1 MHINKITVVG
11 LGYVGLA
18 QALLFNEDYNVV
30 GYDTDT
36 KVVASLNRG
45 ILHIKDED
53 FARAL
58 ARKKLMATSDIT
70 YAFQNSDLVI
80 IATPTHFNEEKQTF
94 DLSSIDETLQKIIA
108 SNRSPLVIIKS
119 TVNVGATRYF
129 MEKYPSLKI
138 FFVPEFLRE
147 GYALFDNYYPARII
161 VGYDKND
168 TKHRQI
174 AIQIANLFK
183 KYTKSIDDVPL
194 LITGTLEAE
203 AIKLFA
209 NSYLALRVS
218 FFNEIDTFALSKDLE
233 VKDIIEGVGLDSRIG
248 THYNNPSFGYGGY
261 CLPKDSKQL
270 KAQFNLIPEELISAT
285 VNANSVRKEFIANYI
300 ADIVKKSNNKD
311 YVVGIY
317 RLTMKKD
324 ADNMRFSSIID
335 VVRLLKEQNIKMI
348 IYEPLLN
355 ETTYQGIT
363 LINNLETF
371 KKESSLIVTNRM
383 HSDLKDVT
391 NKIFTRD
398 VYYRD

>member
-1 MHINKITVVG
+1 MCIR
-11 LGYVGLA
+11 
-18 QALLFNEDYNVV
+18 D
-30 GYDTDT
+30 
-36 KVVASLNRG
+36 S
-45 ILHIKDED
+45 
-53 FARAL
+53 
-58 ARKKLMATSDIT
+58 
-70 YAFQNSDLVI
+70 
-80 IATPTHFNEEKQTF
+80 
-94 DLSSIDETLQKIIA
+94 
-108 SNRSPLVIIKS
+108 
-119 TVNVGATRYF
+119 
-129 MEKYPSLKI
+129 
-138 FFVPEFLRE
+138 
-147 GYALFDNYYPARII
+147 YYPARII

-168 TKHRQI
+168 TNHRQI

-317 RLTMKKD
+317 L
-324 ADNMRFSSIID
+324 
-335 VVRLLKEQNIKMI
+335 
-348 IYEPLLN
+348 
-355 ETTYQGIT
+355 
-363 LINNLETF
+363 
-371 KKESSLIVTNRM
+371 SLI
-383 HSDLKDVT
+383 H
-391 NKIFTRD
+391 I
-398 VYYRD
+398 